1 MGVRQKQSQT
11 GQREHVSHLL
21 RTEVVQMV
29 SQASSPIL
37 TAANGFPSLSLRR
50 HSSHHV
56 RCRPRLRCAGKGSE
70 AQMGT
75 ILPEGRP
82 WRPSVCGLRRSRLSL
97 QGAGVFG
104 AGKGPRRKGGLW
116 SEQEEWGLFL
126 FPGSSGEVCR

>member
-21 RTEVVQMV
+21 PTEVVQMA
-29 SQASSPIL
+29 SQASASVL

-97 QGAGVFG
+97 QGAGGV
-104 AGKGPRRKGGLW
+104 W
-116 SEQEEWGLFL
+116 SREGTQKERGV
-126 FPGSSGEVCR
+126 GE